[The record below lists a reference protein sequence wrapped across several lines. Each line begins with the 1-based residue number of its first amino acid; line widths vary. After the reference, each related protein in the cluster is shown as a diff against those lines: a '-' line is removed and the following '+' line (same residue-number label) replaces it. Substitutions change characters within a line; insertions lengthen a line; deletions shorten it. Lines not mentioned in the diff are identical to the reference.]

1 MGHFLGI
8 FEKPHSFVKIA
19 VATVWAT
26 FGNIWATFYSNIWS
40 HWLRQKLRRFQSV
53 NLRRLSLRQ
62 LLEVQR
68 RRGRWLQHPGRNLP
82 GSGVRLVS
90 DFSKLRCLIE
100 AGNGLGSSCGKLFAA
115 TDWSCHQIRP
125 NFMVLAAKF
134 RAKVAQ
140 IFDNFFW
147 LFWKRNFLP
156 KEKNCG
162 KSFGQLVNIF
172 IQTSGHHVKY
182 LHRYRTTVVR
192 LQTRQICK
200 SWFLGK
206 CNFLSFFQK
215 ICLFLFISGLVEQK
229 NRYNFCNKSIWK
241 MSITYPI
248 LGFNHTTPW
257 TGVVSHNHST
267 RAPALGICNLMAS
280 TF

>member
-1 MGHFLGI
+1 M
-8 FEKPHSFVKIA
+8 
-19 VATVWAT
+19 ATFWAT

-140 IFDNFFW
+140 IFDNFFLAILKKK
-147 LFWKRNFLP
+147 LFTYRKKLWQKF
-156 KEKNCG
+156 CSIG
-162 KSFGQLVNIF
+162 KFFYSNIWSQCQ
-172 IQTSGHHVKY
+172 IPTSLLYDSCPLANSSNMQIMVP
-182 LHRYRTTVVR
+182 
-192 LQTRQICK
+192 RQ
-200 SWFLGK
+200 
-206 CNFLSFFQK
+206 
-215 ICLFLFISGLVEQK
+215 V
-229 NRYNFCNKSIWK
+229 
-241 MSITYPI
+241 
-248 LGFNHTTPW
+248 
-257 TGVVSHNHST
+257 
-267 RAPALGICNLMAS
+267 
-280 TF
+280 